1 MILEAAHGIKRKN
14 RKDPGF
20 LLSPKENAVL
30 KCIVANGDCTR
41 VKMALLYYLELCAV
55 LIF

>member
-30 KCIVANGDCTR
+30 KCIVANGDCTH
-41 VKMALLYYLELCAV
+41 VKIALLYYLELCAV